1 VIVPLFEMKVMHN
14 NLHEVDANYLAALET
29 LPGYALLR
37 RGESFV
43 FLNAAARAVLGV
55 EQGKP
60 IPVDAVLLG
69 LQMGSAVQA
78 GEQPDGQE
86 RIFECVLMAR
96 DGRPRNLSAVSR
108 MVLHGGGP
116 AELILAVE
124 RPSGVYDELRG
135 HATFL
140 EELLDS
146 APEALAIVHRGK
158 ILHVNH
164 EFTRLFG
171 YPLRE
176 CVGQD
181 LDDLVMPEGRRHE
194 SEMLLH
200 AVKESER
207 ASMETVRRTKQGE
220 LVDVSALMAPVR
232 IAGDEVGHFVSY
244 RDIRRQ
250 KRLEAELQ
258 HTALHDAL
266 TGLANRVLFL
276 DRLQQTMVR
285 LQRRPDR
292 NFAIMFLDLDRFKQ
306 VNDTL
311 GHASGDA
318 LLLKISTRLQGCLR
332 PQDTVARFGG
342 DEFAILLDEV
352 QSVSSAVRIADR
364 IQHDVR
370 QPVDVY
376 GHEVFVSASIG
387 IAMGSL
393 EYGSGEQ
400 ILRDADFAMYR
411 AKANGKAR
419 YEIFD
424 NSMHIRVTAQRQK
437 EEQLREAMEQHQ
449 FEVWYQPVY
458 RISGGEIDGFEALLR
473 WRHPQR
479 GIVPTS
485 EFVGLVEDTGM
496 ILAIGQMVLEQAC
509 IQAEK
514 WARQWPERE
523 LSVSVNLSPR
533 EFAQPNLVEM
543 VAAALTV
550 SALAPS
556 LLRLEI
562 TETSVS
568 LDADA
573 AVVHLQ
579 RLSDIGVGVSLDN
592 FGAGLASMNNLLRLP
607 IQLLKLDRRLTAYMP
622 ARGTQGALIETIFKL
637 GHALHMRIQADGVET
652 AEQLQELKRFGC
664 ELAQGHYF
672 AGAMTAEDADKL
684 LLKA

>member
-1 VIVPLFEMKVMHN
+1 MNVMHN
-14 NLHEVDANYLAALET
+14 DLHVVDANYLAALDI

-43 FLNAAARAVLGV
+43 FLNAAVRAVLGLESGIDPGQPV
-55 EQGKP
+55 
-60 IPVDAVLLG
+60 PVDAVLLG
-69 LQMGSAVQA
+69 LQPGSAAQA
-78 GEQPDGQE
+78 NAPSASQE
-86 RIFECVLMAR
+86 RLFECVLLAT

-108 MVLHGGGP
+108 TVLHAGMP

-124 RPSGVYDELRG
+124 RCAGLYDELRG
-135 HATFL
+135 HTTFL

-181 LDDLVMPEGRRHE
+181 LDYLVMPDGRRHE

-200 AVKESER
+200 AVNENER
-207 ASMETVRRTKQGE
+207 ALMETVRRTKQGE
-220 LVDVSALMAPVR
+220 LVDVSVLMAPVR

-244 RDIRRQ
+244 RDIRHQ

-318 LLLKISTRLQGCLR
+318 LLLKITTRLQACLR
-332 PQDTVARFGG
+332 PQDTIARFGG

-376 GHEVFVSASIG
+376 GHEVLVSVSIG
-387 IAMGSL
+387 IVMGSL

-458 RISGGEIDGFEALLR
+458 RISGGEIDSFEALLR

-496 ILAIGQMVLEQAC
+496 IMAIGQMVLEQAC

-514 WARQWPERE
+514 WSRLWPERG

-533 EFAQPNLVEM
+533 EFAQPNLVET
-543 VAAALTV
+543 VAAALTA
-550 SALAPS
+550 SNLAPS

-637 GHALHMRIQADGVET
+637 GHSLHMRMQADGVET

-684 LLKA
+684 LSKK